1 MIQAQKFLGIAGLR
15 SKENFDKGYITKL
28 AKSAIIYYIKLTPK
42 AKNLTTDDQ
51 YKTEY
56 GKWFTKCM
64 NGNSMFLMEAQ
75 DRKSLT
81 DVISKIIEI
90 ETGKF
95 IKKPE

>member
-1 MIQAQKFLGIAGLR
+1 
-15 SKENFDKGYITKL
+15 
-28 AKSAIIYYIKLTPK
+28 
-42 AKNLTTDDQ
+42 
-51 YKTEY
+51 
-56 GKWFTKCM
+56 
-64 NGNSMFLMEAQ
+64 MEAK

>member
-1 MIQAQKFLGIAGLR
+1 MFLEINLDNGVCG
-15 SKENFDKGYITKL
+15 
-28 AKSAIIYYIKLTPK
+28 
-42 AKNLTTDDQ
+42 NLTTNDQ
-51 YKTEY
+51 YEAEF

-64 NGNSMFLMEAQ
+64 NGNSMFLMEAK